1 LHRREVLKKLKV
13 KDLPFVAGQH
23 LMMGSENLDLND
35 SIEPIMK
42 NGS

>member
-1 LHRREVLKKLKV
+1 V
-13 KDLPFVAGQH
+13 KDLPFVAGQR
-23 LMMGSENLDLND
+23 LMKGSEKLSLED

>member
-1 LHRREVLKKLKV
+1 VLKKLKV

-23 LMMGSENLDLND
+23 LMKGSEKLKLED